1 MNLRF
6 LILILSL
13 ALSLISSLANAATY
27 AYRNDSFSYDT
38 PSVSAS
44 TVTWHATG
52 ASPACTTYPLGD
64 DDWADI
70 SFPSGFKFTFGGV
83 DYTNVRIY
91 SNGILKFGSD
101 ASGYHR
107 NYSNLAL
114 PITSNA
120 LAFTG
125 CSQGI
130 PTNIMLPY
138 WTDIVAGTGNNTTGA
153 SVKYELITDPVTNQ
167 DRFVIS
173 WVNVKLY
180 NTTTRYN
187 FQVVLYES
195 NTGVNGNFKYNY
207 TTGSSTGS
215 AATVGVQLSTTDSTQ
230 YSYNQAFIDT
240 TNGTSILWYPANQL
254 DPKTAEYR
262 FDESTWTNT
271 PNEVKDTSGNS
282 QNASV
287 IGLVTNTA
295 TGKLCRGGS
304 FTNNT
309 SNTTIDAIATPIVP
323 GNTGSVDMWYK
334 SNVAW
339 NAGSSNATF
348 FDATKIAT
356 QPFFFMKLAN
366 GRLRFAITDSAGTV
380 LTAETSTS
388 RSFAANTWHHVG
400 VSWNIK
406 PGSNQTVLQIFLDG
420 DLETTNTTTPYR
432 STSSGNITNLSSI
445 YIGDNRTSG
454 ITPNT
459 GTPNGANGTI
469 DEIYIYARDIS
480 ATQAEADMN
489 IVRTTC
495 TSLDHFHIVHSGQV
509 VGCNPAN
516 VVVEAHDAAH
526 ALFNLAGTTMQIAT
540 SKNHGTWSGISTINP
555 VNDTGNGT
563 ANYTFSNESRIT
575 LGLTNGFIETL
586 NINLASGQSGPGQI
600 TETSGAGVICV
611 PSDYTFGSTCDS
623 DLTFLE
629 AGFLFD
635 VLNHISEVSQTVT
648 VSAVRKSNDSLTCTP
663 AFASV
668 NRNINFTCNYNNP
681 ATGSMPV
688 RVGNKAL
695 NSGNS
700 TTAACDSSGQN
711 VNLSFNASGVA
722 TTTVQYADVGN
733 MTLTAKITTGGLNM
747 TGSDNFITAPAIFA
761 FSGISTAPIKA
772 GSNFGITVTA
782 QNSAN
787 TTTPNFGKETTAEGA
802 SLSFNKCQPS
812 GSNSVNGSFT
822 GSLGSFTNGVATA
835 STLKWT
841 EVGNG
846 DITATLTSGS
856 YLGSGITASNNTG
869 NSGTVCNGAGNVG
882 RFIPDH
888 FDTIVT
894 QGCNA
899 GNFSYSAQPFNVQVK
914 AMNALGNITIN
925 YDGTANTSPNFSK
938 TTTLSDANAIA
949 TGSLLNA
956 SVPLASFTQGIANA
970 TPNYTFTSAL
980 TSPATIKLRAA
991 DTDAVSSASGIIE
1004 GSTLIRSGRI
1014 RIQNAYGSELLDLPM
1029 PMVAQY
1035 WNNGSWALNSND
1047 ICTTGVSLAFTDPNV
1062 ADGLVPSELCVLD
1075 TGNPG
1080 SSGLG
1085 CTASGIASKRFKL
1098 PPSNGNFNLTLRAPG
1113 AGNTGSIDVTATV
1126 PAWLK
1131 YNWTGAGNTNP
1142 SARATFGTYRAPI
1155 IYLREV
1161 F

>member
-1 MNLRF
+1 MNFRF
-6 LILILSL
+6 PILILSL
-13 ALSLISSLANAATY
+13 TLLLISSLTHAATY

-38 PSVSAS
+38 PSASAT
-44 TVTWHATG
+44 TVAWHATG

-70 SFPSGFKFTFGGV
+70 GFPSGFKFTFGGI
-83 DYTNVRIY
+83 DYTSVRIY
-91 SNGILKFGSD
+91 SNGILNFGGD
-101 ASGYHR
+101 TSGYHR

-114 PITSNA
+114 PVTSNA

-138 WTDIVAGTGNNTTGA
+138 WTDIVAGTGNSTTGA

-262 FDESTWTNT
+262 FDESIWANI

-287 IGLVTNTA
+287 VGLVTNVA

-334 SNVAW
+334 SNAAW

-348 FDATKIAT
+348 FDATKIAA

-388 RSFAANTWHHVG
+388 RTFAANTWQHVG

-406 PGSNQTVLQIFLDG
+406 PGSNQTVLQIFLNG
-420 DLETTNTTTPYR
+420 VLETTNTTTPYR
-432 STSSGNITNLSSI
+432 STSNGNIANLNTI

-454 ITPNT
+454 VTPNT

-469 DEIYIYARDIS
+469 DEVYIYARDIS

-516 VVVEAHDAAH
+516 VVVEAHDATH
-526 ALFNLAGTTMQIAT
+526 ALFSLAGTTMQIAT
-540 SKNHGTWSGISTINP
+540 STSHGTWSSISTINP

-575 LGLTNGFIETL
+575 LGLTNGFNETL
-586 NINLASGQSGPGQI
+586 NINLASGLIS
-600 TETSGAGVICV
+600 EASGAGAICL
-611 PSDYTFGSTCDS
+611 PQDYTFGSTCDS
-623 DLTFLE
+623 NLTFLE

-635 VLNHISEVSQTVT
+635 VLNHVSEVSQTVT
-648 VSAVRKSNDSLTCTP
+648 VSAVRKSNNSLTCTP

-668 NRNINFTCNYNNP
+668 NRNINFTCNYSNP
-681 ATGSMPV
+681 ATGTMPV

-695 NSGNS
+695 NSSNN
-700 TTAACDSSGQN
+700 TAAACDTSGQN
-711 VNLSFNASGVA
+711 VSLSFNASGVA

-733 MTLTAKITTGGLNM
+733 MALTAKITTGGLNM
-747 TGSDNFITAPAIFA
+747 TGSDNFIAAPAAFA
-761 FSGISTAPIKA
+761 FSAITTAPIKA
-772 GSNFGITVTA
+772 GSNFGVTVTA

-787 TTTPNFGKETTAEGA
+787 ATTPNFGKESTAEGA
-802 SLSFNKCQPS
+802 TLSFSKCQPS
-812 GSNSVNGSFT
+812 GTNSVNGSFT
-822 GSLGSFTNGVATA
+822 GSLGAFTNGVATA

-846 DITATLTSGS
+846 DITATLTSGN
-856 YLGSGITASNNTG
+856 YLGSGIAASSNTG
-869 NSGTVCNGAGNVG
+869 TSGTACNGKGNVG

-899 GNFSYSAQPFNVQVK
+899 GNFTYSAQPFNVQVK
-914 AMNALGNITIN
+914 AMNALGNVTQN

-938 TTTLSDANAIA
+938 TTTLSDANAVT
-949 TGSLLNA
+949 TGSLLNN
-956 SVPLASFTQGIANA
+956 SILATAFSQGIANP
-970 TPNYTFTSAL
+970 TPNYTFNSAL
-980 TSPATIKLRAA
+980 TSPATIKLRAI
-991 DTDAVSSASGIIE
+991 DTDAVNSASGIIE
-1004 GSTLIRSGRI
+1004 GSALVRSGRI

-1035 WNNGSWALNSND
+1035 WNNGSWVLNNND
-1047 ICTTGVSLAFTDPNV
+1047 VCTTGVGLALTDPNP
-1062 ADGLVPSELCVLD
+1062 ADGLIPSEVCALD

-1085 CTASGIASKRFKL
+1085 CSTAAIASKRFKV
-1098 PPSNGNFNLTLRAPG
+1098 PPGNGNFNLTLRAPG
-1113 AGNTGSIDVTATV
+1113 AGNTGSMDVTATV
-1126 PAWLK
+1126 PTWLRF
-1131 YNWTGAGNTNP
+1131 NWLGTGNINP
-1142 SARATFGTYRAPI
+1142 SARATFGTYKTPI
-1155 IYLREV
+1155 IYLREI

>member
-1 MNLRF
+1 
-6 LILILSL
+6 
-13 ALSLISSLANAATY
+13 
-27 AYRNDSFSYDT
+27 
-38 PSVSAS
+38 
-44 TVTWHATG
+44 
-52 ASPACTTYPLGD
+52 
-64 DDWADI
+64 
-70 SFPSGFKFTFGGV
+70 
-83 DYTNVRIY
+83 
-91 SNGILKFGSD
+91 
-101 ASGYHR
+101 
-107 NYSNLAL
+107 
-114 PITSNA
+114 
-120 LAFTG
+120 
-125 CSQGI
+125 
-130 PTNIMLPY
+130 
-138 WTDIVAGTGNNTTGA
+138 
-153 SVKYELITDPVTNQ
+153 
-167 DRFVIS
+167 
-173 WVNVKLY
+173 
-180 NTTTRYN
+180 
-187 FQVVLYES
+187 
-195 NTGVNGNFKYNY
+195 
-207 TTGSSTGS
+207 
-215 AATVGVQLSTTDSTQ
+215 
-230 YSYNQAFIDT
+230 
-240 TNGTSILWYPANQL
+240 
-254 DPKTAEYR
+254 
-262 FDESTWTNT
+262 
-271 PNEVKDTSGNS
+271 
-282 QNASV
+282 
-287 IGLVTNTA
+287 
-295 TGKLCRGGS
+295 
-304 FTNNT
+304 
-309 SNTTIDAIATPIVP
+309 
-323 GNTGSVDMWYK
+323 
-334 SNVAW
+334 
-339 NAGSSNATF
+339 
-348 FDATKIAT
+348 
-356 QPFFFMKLAN
+356 MKLAN
-366 GRLRFAITDSAGTV
+366 GRLRFVITDSAGTV

-388 RSFAANTWHHVG
+388 RTFSANTWHHVG

-406 PGSNQTVLQIFLDG
+406 PGSSQTVLQVFLDG
-420 DLETTNTTTPYR
+420 VLETTNTTTPYR

-469 DEIYIYARDIS
+469 DEVYIYARDIS

-516 VVVEAHDAAH
+516 IVVEAHDATH

-540 SKNHGTWSGISTINP
+540 STSHGTWSGISTINP

-575 LGLTNGFIETL
+575 LGLTNGFNETL
-586 NINLASGQSGPGQI
+586 NINLASGLIS
-600 TETSGAGVICV
+600 EASGAGAICV
-611 PSDYTFGSTCDS
+611 NQDYTFGSSCDS
-623 DLTFLE
+623 NLTFLE

-648 VSAVRKSNDSLTCTP
+648 VSAVRKSNNSLTCTP

-668 NRNINFTCNYNNP
+668 NRNINFTCNYSNP
-681 ATGSMPV
+681 ATGAMPV
-688 RVGNKAL
+688 RVGSKAL
-695 NSGNS
+695 NSSNS
-700 TTAACDSSGQN
+700 TTTACDTSGQN
-711 VNLSFNASGVA
+711 VSLSFNASGVA

-787 TTTPNFGKETTAEGA
+787 ATTPNFGKETTAEGA
-802 SLSFNKCQPS
+802 SLGFNKCQPS

-822 GSLGSFTNGVATA
+822 GSLGPFTNGVATA

-856 YLGSGITASNNTG
+856 YLGSGITASSNTG

-938 TTTLSDANAIA
+938 TATLSDANAIA

-980 TSPATIKLRAA
+980 TSPATIKLRAI
-991 DTDAVSSASGIIE
+991 DTDSVSSASGIIE
-1004 GSTLIRSGRI
+1004 GGTLVRSGRM

-1035 WNNGSWALNSND
+1035 WNNGSWVLNSND
-1047 ICTTGVSLAFTDPNV
+1047 ICTTGISLALTDPNI

-1085 CTASGIASKRFKL
+1085 CTASGIASKRFKV

-1113 AGNTGSIDVTATV
+1113 AGNTGSMDVTATV

-1131 YNWTGAGNTNP
+1131 YNWTGTGNTNP
-1142 SARATFGTYRAPI
+1142 SARATFGTYRTPI